1 MIAAAMKMREEGI
14 SRKNMFVVP
23 NSIVGQRELIFRKMY
38 PGAKLITVEPKVF
51 KPEMRKKVLSQIRD
65 GDYDG
70 IIIAYS
76 CFEMIP
82 LSSEQ
87 VISTMNKQLSEIK
100 SAVEQCYY
108 TAGSTAALEREVR
121 YINA

>member
-1 MIAAAMKMREEGI
+1 MSNIKNI

-23 NSIVGQRELIFRKMY
+23 NNIVGQWEKIFSDLY
-38 PGAKLITVEPKVF
+38 PKAKLLTVEPKTF
-51 KPEMRKKVLSQIRD
+51 KPEMRQKVLRQMQK

-82 LSSEQ
+82 VSVSIIFFSSAGFS
-87 VISTMNKQLSEIK
+87 IGLDCSTTD
-100 SAVEQCYY
+100 C
-108 TAGSTAALEREVR
+108 
-121 YINA
+121 